1 MIYNLSNVENY
12 KPDITKQAILNITTE
27 EEIFRHYLGF
37 DFKLS
42 RMYNSPLRKDQNP
55 SFNIYYAP
63 NGEMRFKDFN
73 GEQGTCFDLV
83 MIMNG
88 LRFNECLKA
97 INYDMNLGLENS
109 YNTKEIKRI
118 KYTNFREKILEE
130 KKECL
135 IQFKPQHFTDKDLEY
150 WKEFNIDYNIL
161 KRYNVYSSKYI
172 FVNKKLVLTYYDTNP
187 IYCYSLPNNKVKV
200 YRPFADK
207 GKYKWL
213 SNATNN
219 EIQGLYQLEY
229 DSDTIVI
236 TKSMKDV
243 MCLRQFGIHAC
254 SPASEVAEPEE
265 KILADLSTRFYD
277 VVTLMDFDYTGIKMA
292 NKLYKQYNFKPLFL
306 TNGIFGTYNY
316 KAKDISDFYEMYGHE
331 HTQALIN
338 ESIITLNKKN
348 GK

>member
-37 DFKLS
+37 DFRLG
-42 RMYNSPLRKDQNP
+42 RMYHSPLREDQNP

-83 MIMNG
+83 MIING

-97 INYDMNLGLENS
+97 INSDMNLGLENS
-109 YNTKEIKRI
+109 YNTEEVKRV

-130 KKECL
+130 KTECL

-150 WKEFNIDYNIL
+150 WKEFNIDY
-161 KRYNVYSSKYI
+161 
-172 FVNKKLVLTYYDTNP
+172 KKLVLTYYSSNP

-243 MCLRQFGIHAC
+243 MCLRSFGIDSIAPQAETNYL
-254 SPASEVAEPEE
+254 SKELADSVTSKYNKVVILYDNDEAGINGASELQ
-265 KILADLSTRFYD
+265 KILPNSKISFIPVSSKCKD
-277 VVTLMDFDYTGIKMA
+277 VSEY
-292 NKLYKQYNFKPLFL
+292 
-306 TNGIFGTYNY
+306 
-316 KAKDISDFYEMYGHE
+316 ISMYGKDKTKE
-331 HTQALIN
+331 LLTK
-338 ESIITLNKKN
+338 IIK
-348 GK
+348 

>member
-37 DFKLS
+37 DFKLG

-229 DSDTIVI
+229 DSNTIVI

-243 MCLRQFGIHAC
+243 MCLRSFGIDSIAPQAETNYL
-254 SPASEVAEPEE
+254 SRELADSVTSKYNKVIILYDNDEAGINGASELQ
-265 KILADLSTRFYD
+265 KILPNSKISFIPISSKCKD
-277 VVTLMDFDYTGIKMA
+277 VSEYV
-292 NKLYKQYNFKPLFL
+292 
-306 TNGIFGTYNY
+306 
-316 KAKDISDFYEMYGHE
+316 SMYGKE
-331 HTQALIN
+331 KTEELLIK
-338 ESIITLNKKN
+338 IIEQ
-348 GK
+348 